1 MRWSDGKEAVRMAV
15 DTLRTNKLRS
25 GLTILGIMIGVTTV
39 ILISSVINGLTY
51 NVNDLIKSLGTN
63 VYWVF
68 RFQVFGNRPTQ
79 EMLARRQLTYEDAV
93 ALRDLPHVLA
103 VDPSQQYRSPTGHL
117 GSFSL
122 KYKGRK
128 VTNTIL
134 QGDSEQQPMV
144 YDINLEEGRFF
155 TNEEEQRRANVVVL
169 GHDAAQELFGQE
181 SALGKEVEIE
191 GDVFTVVG
199 VLAKQ
204 KQVFGGGTNP
214 NDNAAHFP
222 LFTFRKLHPEI
233 LDYWISVKYDDAK
246 NKIAV
251 EDEIREMLRRRRKV
265 HSDQPDNFAIFT
277 SDGLLELWNSLTG
290 GLFIFLVGVS
300 SVGLMVG
307 GVGVMNIMLVSVTE
321 RTREIGIRK
330 ALGATRRTIMLQF
343 TLEAMTLCA
352 FGGVIGILIGAL
364 LTLVLKL
371 TLGTVLPAQMSAI
384 WAMTAFT
391 VSCVIGLVFGIYPAW
406 KAATLDP
413 IEALRYE

>member
-39 ILISSVINGLTY
+39 ILISSVINGLTA
-51 NVNDLIKSLGTN
+51 NVDTLVKSLGTN

-68 RFQVFGNRPTQ
+68 RFPVFGNRPTQ
-79 EMLARRQLTYEDAV
+79 EMLNRKQLTYEDAV
-93 ALRDLPHVLA
+93 ALRDLPHVIA
-103 VDPSQQYRSPTGHL
+103 VDASQQYRSPTGQL
-117 GSFSL
+117 GSFSV
-122 KYKGRK
+122 KYKNRK
-128 VTNTIL
+128 VSNTIL
-134 QGDSEQQPMV
+134 QGDSDQQPLV
-144 YDINLEEGRFF
+144 YDLDLTEGRFF
-155 TNEEEQRRANVVVL
+155 TEQEEQRRANVVVL

-181 SALGKEVEIE
+181 SALGKEVDIE
-191 GDVFTVVG
+191 GDIFTVVG

-214 NDNAAHFP
+214 NDNSAHFP
-222 LFTFRKLHPEI
+222 LFTFRKIHPEI
-233 LDYWISVKYDDAK
+233 LDYWVTVKYDDAK
-246 NKIAV
+246 DKIAV

-277 SDGLLELWNSLTG
+277 SDALLELWNTLTG
-290 GLFIFLVGVS
+290 GLFVFLVGVS

-352 FGGVIGILIGAL
+352 FGGIIGILIGAL
-364 LTLVLKL
+364 LTLILKL
-371 TLGTVLPAQMSAI
+371 SLGTVLPAQMSAI
-384 WAMTAFT
+384 WAITAFT

>member
-1 MRWSDGKEAVRMAV
+1 MRVSDLKEAVRMAA
-15 DTLRTNKLRS
+15 DTLRSNKLRS
-25 GLTILGIMIGVTTV
+25 GLTMLGIMIGVTTV
-39 ILISSVINGLTY
+39 ILISSVINGLTA
-51 NVNDLIKSLGTN
+51 NVDTLVKSLGTN

-68 RFQVFGNRPTQ
+68 RFPVFGNRPTQ
-79 EMLARRQLTYEDAV
+79 EMLNRKQLTFDDAV
-93 ALRDLPHVLA
+93 AMRELPHVLG
-103 VDPSQQYRSPTGHL
+103 VDASQQYRAPSGVL
-117 GSFSL
+117 GSFSV
-122 KYKGRK
+122 KYKNRK

-134 QGDSEQQPMV
+134 QGDSDQQPIV
-144 YDINLEEGRFF
+144 YDLDLTEGRFF
-155 TNEEEQRRANVVVL
+155 TGQEEQRRANVVVL
-169 GHDAAQELFGQE
+169 GHDTAEQLFGNE
-181 SALGKEVEIE
+181 SALGKEVDIE
-191 GDVFTVVG
+191 GDIFTVVG

-222 LFTFRKLHPEI
+222 LFTFRKIHPEI

-246 NKIAV
+246 NKVAV

-265 HSDQPDNFAIFT
+265 HTDQPDNFAIFT
-277 SDGLLELWNSLTG
+277 SDSLLELWNTLTG
-290 GLFIFLVGVS
+290 GLFVFLVGVS

-321 RTREIGIRK
+321 RTREIGVRK

-352 FGGVIGILIGAL
+352 FGGVIGVLIGAI
-364 LTLVLKL
+364 LTLALKL
-371 TLGTVLPAQMSAI
+371 ALGSVLPAQMSVI

>member
-1 MRWSDGKEAVRMAV
+1 MRLSDAKEAVRMAG
-15 DTLRTNKLRS
+15 DTMRSNKLRS

-39 ILISSVINGLTY
+39 ILISSVINGLTA
-51 NVNDLIKSLGTN
+51 NVDNLVKSLGTN
-63 VYWVF
+63 VYWIF
-68 RFQVFGNRPTQ
+68 RFPVFGNRPTQ
-79 EMLARRQLTYEDAV
+79 EMLNRKQLTYEDAI
-93 ALRDLPHVLA
+93 ALRELPHVVA

-117 GSFSL
+117 GSFSI

-128 VTNTIL
+128 LSNTML
-134 QGDSEQQPMV
+134 EGDSEQQPMV
-144 YDINLEEGRFF
+144 YDINLDEGRFF

-169 GHDAAQELFGQE
+169 GHDAAEELFGHE
-181 SALGKEVEIE
+181 NAVGKEVDIE
-191 GDVFTVVG
+191 GDIFTVVG

-204 KQVFGGGTNP
+204 KQVFGGGKNP
-214 NDNAAHFP
+214 NDNSAHFP

-233 LDYWISVKYDDAK
+233 LDYWISVKYDDQK
-246 NKIAV
+246 NKVAV
-251 EDEIREMLRRRRKV
+251 EDELREMLRRRRRVKT
-265 HSDQPDNFAIFT
+265 DQPDNFAIFT

-290 GLFIFLVGVS
+290 GLFVFLVGVS

-330 ALGATRRTIMLQF
+330 AMGATRRTIMLQF
-343 TLEAMTLCA
+343 TLEAITLCA
-352 FGGVIGILIGAL
+352 FGGVVGILFGAL
-364 LTLVLKL
+364 LTLLLKL
-371 TLGTVLPAQMSAI
+371 ILGTVLPAQMSAI
-384 WAMTAFT
+384 WAVVAFT

>member
-39 ILISSVINGLTY
+39 ILISSVINGLTA
-51 NVNDLIKSLGTN
+51 NVDTLVKSLGTN

-68 RFQVFGNRPTQ
+68 RFPVFGNRPTQ
-79 EMLARRQLTYEDAV
+79 EMLNRKQLTYEDAV
-93 ALRDLPHVLA
+93 AMRELPHVLG
-103 VDPSQQYRSPTGHL
+103 VDASQQYRAPNGVL
-117 GSFSL
+117 GSFAV

-128 VTNTIL
+128 VSNTIL
-134 QGDSEQQPMV
+134 QGESEQNPTV
-144 YDINLEEGRFF
+144 YDIDLEQGRFF
-155 TNEEEQRRANVVVL
+155 TTQEEERRANVVVL
-169 GHDAAQELFGQE
+169 GHDTAQELFGQE
-181 SALGKEVEIE
+181 SAIGKEVDIE
-191 GDVFTVVG
+191 GDIFTVVG

-214 NDNAAHFP
+214 NDNSAHFP
-222 LFTFRKLHPEI
+222 LFTFRKIHPEI
-233 LDYWISVKYDDAK
+233 LDYWITVKYDDAK
-246 NKIAV
+246 NKVAV

-277 SDGLLELWNSLTG
+277 SDGLLQLWNSLTG
-290 GLFIFLVGVS
+290 GLFVFLVGVS

-321 RTREIGIRK
+321 RTREIGVRK

-352 FGGVIGILIGAL
+352 FGGVIGILIGAF
-364 LTLVLKL
+364 LTLMLKL

-384 WAMTAFT
+384 WAITAFT